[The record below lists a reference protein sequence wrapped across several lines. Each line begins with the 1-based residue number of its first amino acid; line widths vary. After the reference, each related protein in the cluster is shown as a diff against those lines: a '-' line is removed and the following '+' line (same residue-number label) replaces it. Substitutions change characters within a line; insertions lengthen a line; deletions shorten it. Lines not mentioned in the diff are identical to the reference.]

1 MAELCLVRAP
11 QAVQSAVVSGYAG
24 DHEGSAEEAAREALR
39 LPESHPCQAAVSD
52 GTELHRCRCVSA
64 RDPQLEPSAQ
74 GGPVAMAGTRPISA
88 AYRRASRCCPGA

>member
-24 DHEGSAEEAAREALR
+24 DHEGSAEEAACEALR

-52 GTELHRCRCVSA
+52 GTELYRRRCVPT
-64 RDPQLEPSAQ
+64 RDPQLEPSTQ
-74 GGPVAMAGTRPISA
+74 SGPLAMDGARPIPA
-88 AYRRASRCCPGA
+88 ARRRTPRRCPGT